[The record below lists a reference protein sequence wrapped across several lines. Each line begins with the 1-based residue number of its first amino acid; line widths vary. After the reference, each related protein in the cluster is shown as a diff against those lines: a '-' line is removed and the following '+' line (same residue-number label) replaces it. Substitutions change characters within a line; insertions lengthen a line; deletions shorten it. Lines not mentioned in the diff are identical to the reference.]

1 MTGRDEP
8 LRATLQ
14 TFAALLLAL
23 LAAAAHASPAA
34 GETAPEIVWTEL
46 DGSGEAI
53 VHLWFFWTRSCPHCL
68 EAKPF
73 VEALAAEPGLSV
85 HALEL
90 TENPEHVALYRT
102 LATAAGEEPRFV
114 PAFVYCGRMLA
125 GFDAAVTPA
134 ALRDGIEQCRSA
146 ARASPGAPPA
156 GATPAPAARLPAG
169 LDAEALSLP
178 VLTLVLGA
186 LDSVNPCA
194 FFVLLFLLSLL
205 VHARSRA
212 RMLAVGGVFVAISGL
227 VYFAFMA
234 AWLNLFLVL
243 GELRAVTLGAGL
255 LAVALGVVNARDG
268 LRAQG
273 APTLAIPASAKPGLF
288 GRMRGLLRAE
298 RIPTMLAATVA
309 LAVVA
314 NAYEVLC
321 TAGFP
326 MVFTRILT
334 LRALPR
340 AEYYAYLALYNAVY
354 VTPLFGIVVAFAWT
368 LGSRKLSE
376 REGHLLKLLSG
387 LMMAGLGIVLL
398 AVPAW
403 LARPWVALA
412 LLAFALGATAVAAHR
427 IDQAAPARNSSR

>member
-1 MTGRDEP
+1 MTRIM
-8 LRATLQ
+8 RAALQ
-14 TFAALLLAL
+14 AITALLLAM
-23 LAAAAHASPAA
+23 LAAATHAAPTTGGAA
-34 GETAPEIVWTEL
+34 TQVEWVEIAADGET
-46 DGSGEAI
+46 I
-53 VHLWFFWTRSCPHCL
+53 VHLWFFWTLTCPHCL

-73 VEALAAEPGLSV
+73 VETLAAEPDLAV
-85 HALEL
+85 HSLEL
-90 TENPEHVALYRT
+90 TEHPENVALYRE
-102 LATAAGEEPRFV
+102 LATATGEEPRVV
-114 PAFVYCGRMLA
+114 PAFVFCGRMLA
-125 GFDAAVTPA
+125 GFDAMTTPD

-146 ARASPGAPPA
+146 ARASPGATPA
-156 GATPAPAARLPAG
+156 EATPTPALRLPGG

-178 VLTLVLGA
+178 MLTLVLGA

-243 GELRAVTLGAGL
+243 GELRAVTIGAGL

-268 LRAQG
+268 LRPQG
-273 APTLAIPASAKPGLF
+273 AATLAIPESAKPGLF
-288 GRMRGLLRAE
+288 ARVRGLVRAE
-298 RIPTMLAATVA
+298 RIATMLAATVA
-309 LAVVA
+309 LAIVA
-314 NAYEVLC
+314 NGYELLC

-334 LRALPR
+334 LRALPT

-354 VTPLFGIVVAFAWT
+354 VTPLFAIVVAFAWT

-387 LMMAGLGIVLL
+387 LMMAGLGVVLL
-398 AVPAW
+398 MAPAW
-403 LARPWVALA
+403 LARPWAALA
-412 LLAFALGATAVAAHR
+412 LLALAIGATAVAAR
-427 IDQAAPARNSSR
+427 TVARRPPS

>member
-1 MTGRDEP
+1 M
-8 LRATLQ
+8 
-14 TFAALLLAL
+14 
-23 LAAAAHASPAA
+23 
-34 GETAPEIVWTEL
+34 
-46 DGSGEAI
+46 
-53 VHLWFFWTRSCPHCL
+53 
-68 EAKPF
+68 
-73 VEALAAEPGLSV
+73 
-85 HALEL
+85 
-90 TENPEHVALYRT
+90 
-102 LATAAGEEPRFV
+102 
-114 PAFVYCGRMLA
+114 PAFVFCGRMLA
-125 GFDAAVTPA
+125 GFDAAATPA

-146 ARASPGAPPA
+146 ARASPGAPPDA
-156 GATPAPAARLPAG
+156 ATPTPAPRLPGG
-169 LDAEALSLP
+169 LDAETLSLP
-178 VLTLVLGA
+178 LLTLVLGA

-243 GELRAVTLGAGL
+243 GELRAVTIGAGL

-273 APTLAIPASAKPGLF
+273 AATLAIPESAKPGLF
-288 GRMRGLLRAE
+288 ARMRGLVRAE
-298 RIPTMLAATVA
+298 RIATMLAATVA
-309 LAVVA
+309 LAIVA
-314 NAYEVLC
+314 NAYELLC

-334 LRALPR
+334 LRALPT

-354 VTPLFGIVVAFAWT
+354 VTPLFAIVVAFAWT

-387 LMMAGLGIVLL
+387 LMMAGLGVVLL
-398 AVPAW
+398 VAPAW

-412 LLAFALGATAVAAHR
+412 LLALALGATAVAARR